1 MKVKPIEF
9 ADARKF
15 VAEFHRHHKPPVSH
29 RFSLGVY
36 DDNSIVGVAIFG
48 RPIARCTDPLE
59 VLEVAR
65 VCTDGTRNACSMLLG
80 AGTRVARAMGYS
92 RIQTFTLDS
101 EPGSSLRAVGWKSKV
116 IDNGFGWLSRDKR
129 NPDGITTRKRKWWAD
144 L

>member
-9 ADARKF
+9 IDACKF
-15 VAEFHRHHKPPVSH
+15 VAELHRHHKPPVGQ

-36 DDNSIVGVAIFG
+36 GDNSLVGVAIFG
-48 RPIARCTDPLE
+48 RPIGRHNDPLE

-65 VCTDGTRNACSMLLG
+65 VCTDGTRNACSILLG

-92 RIQTFTLDS
+92 RIQTFTLES
-101 EPGSSLRAVGWKSKV
+101 EPGSSLRAVGWDSKV
-116 IDNGFGWLSRDKR
+116 IDNGFGWLSRDNR
-129 NPDGITTRKRKWWAD
+129 NPDEITARKRKWWAD